1 MEKIRLNEQ
10 KRRLLKK
17 EWLHTVYNNM
27 PMQVEEDL
35 RLAQENYRS
44 VRSDVWDSVM
54 TPQVEKHYPMADMKI
69 LKKYDTG
76 RSYDRFTTTDSCFYF
91 KPQFDD
97 VSEQQFSFTM
107 NTDEYLALYHQD
119 LQSRGHQATIKI
131 EYEQT
136 QKQEN
141 PHFHKL
147 RADMSEDFGRVAKAN
162 GTYEDY
168 ALFCD
173 DRNYGWNDNTA
184 ITESDFGKF
193 RKLVVSGSC
202 HSRCMMMS
210 NETDWEMLMT
220 FEKAKSNLTNTHR
233 ELWKEKNT
241 LITDMN
247 SIIDQAKFIGDVEQY
262 WTNVRE
268 CVNFENS
275 DIGKELSIVS
285 EQTKTRLSQAMNN
298 IKLDD
303 KEPTVA
309 VVASGGFSLV
319 NQCIGGMV
327 VISVKPPMPFM
338 EDGSKYNL

>member
-17 EWLHTVYNNM
+17 EWSHTVYNNM

-35 RLAQENYRS
+35 RLAQENFRS
-44 VRSDVWDSVM
+44 VRNDVWDNVI

-319 NQCIGGMV
+319 N
-327 VISVKPPMPFM
+327 
-338 EDGSKYNL
+338 

>member
-17 EWLHTVYNNM
+17 EWSHTVYNNM

-35 RLAQENYRS
+35 RLAQENFRS
-44 VRSDVWDSVM
+44 VRDDVWDNVI

-69 LKKYDTG
+69 LKKYDSG

-91 KPQFDD
+91 KPQFAD
-97 VSEQQFSFTM
+97 VAEQQFSFTM
-107 NTDEYLALYHQD
+107 DTDEYLALYHKE
-119 LQSRGHQATIKI
+119 LQAKGHQATIKV

-136 QKQEN
+136 QRQEN
-141 PHFHKL
+141 PHFHKM
-147 RADMSEDFGRVAKAN
+147 RQDMSTDFASVAKAN

-173 DRNYGWNDNTA
+173 DRNYGWNDNTSH
-184 ITESDFGKF
+184 TESDFGKF
-193 RKLVVSGSC
+193 RKVVVAGSC
-202 HSRCMMMS
+202 HSRCMMMD
-210 NETDWEMLMT
+210 NESDWLMLKQFQMS
-220 FEKAKSNLTNTHR
+220 KSRLTNAHR
-233 ELWKEKNT
+233 ELWKTKYE

-247 SIIDQAKFIGDVEQY
+247 SIIDQAKFIGDIEQY

-319 NQCIGGMV
+319 N
-327 VISVKPPMPFM
+327 
-338 EDGSKYNL
+338 

>member
-17 EWLHTVYNNM
+17 EWSHTVYNNM

-35 RLAQENYRS
+35 RLAQEHFRS
-44 VRSDVWDSVM
+44 IREDVWDSVI

-91 KPQFDD
+91 KPQFAD
-97 VSEQQFSFTM
+97 VSEQQFNFAMSI
-107 NTDEYLALYHQD
+107 DEYLALYHKE
-119 LQSRGHQATIKI
+119 LQAKGHQATIAI
-131 EYEQT
+131 EYDIT
-136 QKQEN
+136 GKQEN
-141 PHFHKL
+141 PHYHKL
-147 RADMSEDFGRVAKAN
+147 RSDISSDLADVAKAN

-168 ALFCD
+168 ALFSD
-173 DRNYGWNDNTA
+173 ERNYGWTDNTPSV
-184 ITESDFGKF
+184 SDSDYGKF

-210 NETDWEMLMT
+210 NESDWLMLKGFEMAKSRLT
-220 FEKAKSNLTNTHR
+220 NAHRDLFKAKY
-233 ELWKEKNT
+233 E

-319 NQCIGGMV
+319 N
-327 VISVKPPMPFM
+327 
-338 EDGSKYNL
+338 

>member
-17 EWLHTVYNNM
+17 EWSHTVYNNM

-35 RLAQENYRS
+35 RLAQENFRS
-44 VRSDVWDSVM
+44 IRNDVWDNVI
-54 TPQVEKHYPMADMKI
+54 TPQVEKHYPMADMQI
-69 LKKYDTG
+69 LKKYDSG
-76 RSYDRFTTTDSCFYF
+76 RSYDRFTTNDSCFYF

-107 NTDEYLALYHQD
+107 KTDEYLALYHKE
-119 LQSRGHQATIKI
+119 LQAKGHQATIQV
-131 EYEQT
+131 EYDIT

-147 RADMSEDFGRVAKAN
+147 RSDMSADFADVAKAN

-168 ALFCD
+168 ALFAD
-173 DRNYGWNDNTA
+173 ERNYGWTDGCPSVMD
-184 ITESDFGKF
+184 SDYGKF
-193 RKLVVSGSC
+193 RKLVVAGSC
-202 HSRCMMMS
+202 HSRCMMMTS
-210 NETDWEMLMT
+210 QADWEQLKF
-220 FEKAKSNLTNTHR
+220 FEKSKSMLTKAHR
-233 ELWKEKNT
+233 ELWKAKHE

-298 IKLDD
+298 IKLDNTPD
-303 KEPTVA
+303 VA
-309 VVASGGFSLV
+309 VVATKGFALV
-319 NQCIGGMV
+319 N
-327 VISVKPPMPFM
+327 
-338 EDGSKYNL
+338 

>member
-17 EWLHTVYNNM
+17 EWSHTVYNNM

-35 RLAQENYRS
+35 RLAQENFRS
-44 VRSDVWDSVM
+44 VRDDVWDNVI

-69 LKKYDTG
+69 LKKYDSG

-91 KPQFDD
+91 KPQFAD
-97 VSEQQFSFTM
+97 VSEQHFKFTM
-107 NTDEYLALYHQD
+107 DTDEYLALYHKE
-119 LQSRGHQATIKI
+119 LQAKGHQATIKV

-136 QKQEN
+136 QKAEN

-147 RADMSEDFGRVAKAN
+147 RSDMSADFGSVAKAN

-168 ALFCD
+168 ALFTE
-173 DRNYGWNDNTA
+173 DRNYGW
-184 ITESDFGKF
+184 TEHCTS
-193 RKLVVSGSC
+193 
-202 HSRCMMMS
+202 M
-210 NETDWEMLMT
+210 TD
-220 FEKAKSNLTNTHR
+220 S
-233 ELWKEKNT
+233 
-241 LITDMN
+241 N
-247 SIIDQAKFIGDVEQY
+247 SIIDQAKFIGDIEQY

-319 NQCIGGMV
+319 N
-327 VISVKPPMPFM
+327 
-338 EDGSKYNL
+338 

>member
-35 RLAQENYRS
+35 RLAQENFRS
-44 VRSDVWDSVM
+44 VRDDVWDNVI

-319 NQCIGGMV
+319 N
-327 VISVKPPMPFM
+327 
-338 EDGSKYNL
+338 

>member
-17 EWLHTVYNNM
+17 EWSHTVYNNM

-35 RLAQENYRS
+35 RLAQEHFRS
-44 VRSDVWDSVM
+44 IRNDVWDNVI
-54 TPQVEKHYPMADMKI
+54 TPQVEHHYPMADMKI

-91 KPQFDD
+91 KPQFADI
-97 VSEQQFSFTM
+97 SEQQFKFTM
-107 NTDEYLALYHQD
+107 DTDEYLALYHKE
-119 LQSRGHQATIKI
+119 LQAKGHQATIKV
-131 EYEQT
+131 EYDIT

-147 RADMSEDFGRVAKAN
+147 RSEMSRDFADVARAN

-168 ALFCD
+168 ALFQE
-173 DRNYGWNDNTA
+173 DRNYGWNEHCPSHTD
-184 ITESDFGKF
+184 SDFGKF
-193 RKLVVSGSC
+193 RKVVVSDSC
-202 HSRCMMMS
+202 HSRCIMMT
-210 NETDWEMLMT
+210 NETDWLMLKQ
-220 FEKAKSNLTNTHR
+220 FEKAKSTMMNAHT
-233 ELWKEKNT
+233 ELWKTKNE

-247 SIIDQAKFIGDVEQY
+247 SIIDQAKFIGDIEQY

-319 NQCIGGMV
+319 N
-327 VISVKPPMPFM
+327 
-338 EDGSKYNL
+338 

>member
-17 EWLHTVYNNM
+17 EWSHTVYNNM

-35 RLAQENYRS
+35 KSAQQEYRE
-44 VRSDVWDSVM
+44 VRDMALDNVI
-54 TPQVEKHYPMADMKI
+54 TPQVEKNFPMADMRV
-69 LKKYDTG
+69 LQKYSSNHGTHY
-76 RSYDRFTTTDSCFYF
+76 SRFTDTDSCFYF
-91 KPQFDD
+91 KPQFADM
-97 VSEQQFSFTM
+97 SEQQFSFSM
-107 NTDEYLALYHQD
+107 DIDEYLALYHQD
-119 LQSRGHQATIKI
+119 LQSRGHQATIKV
-131 EYEQT
+131 EYDET
-136 QKQEN
+136 QRQEN

-147 RADMSEDFGRVAKAN
+147 KSDMSHDMKSVATSN
-162 GTYEDY
+162 GHGEDY
-168 ALFCD
+168 ALFMEG
-173 DRNYGWNDNTA
+173 RNYGW
-184 ITESDFGKF
+184 TEHCSSYHDDDFGKY
-193 RKLVVSGSC
+193 RKVVVHGSC
-202 HSRCMMMS
+202 HSRCMMLES
-210 NETDWEMLMT
+210 ETDWLMLKQ
-220 FEKAKSNLTNTHR
+220 FEKAKSMLTNAHR
-233 ELWKEKNT
+233 ELWKAKYE

-247 SIIDQAKFIGDVEQY
+247 SIIDQSKFLGDIEQY

-319 NQCIGGMV
+319 N
-327 VISVKPPMPFM
+327 
-338 EDGSKYNL
+338 